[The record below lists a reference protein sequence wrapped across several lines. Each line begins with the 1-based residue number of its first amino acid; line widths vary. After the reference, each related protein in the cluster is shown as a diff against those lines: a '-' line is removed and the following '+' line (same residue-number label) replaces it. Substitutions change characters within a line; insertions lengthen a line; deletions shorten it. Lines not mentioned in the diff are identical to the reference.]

1 MTRAPISFYRRV
13 ASALKTASSKFDID
27 RQNADAYYNVLRQA
41 YLTHPADAIAVSK
54 GKDTRSTWDKRWR
67 AARYLLTLPT
77 KFLSAVLI
85 DGFGKA
91 AWENMR
97 RRTRVVFRSP
107 DEFNRGRRRTDP
119 AAMTQALNAPPTAA
133 FAEFFRRLSGFVNPT
148 GKDPFQTDYE
158 VTLVGHS
165 MGAIILNEVI
175 RVYDTLPYK
184 NIVYMGA
191 ACSIRE
197 WAALTLPYLTDHT
210 ESRFVNLCLHP
221 IAEPREIAAIGGL
234 PIGDLISRG
243 SLLEWIDDMFSSPND
258 ILDRR
263 LGKWDNILQAT
274 HIIEDPGVRPRI
286 TLKAFDVDSGGQK
299 PQRHGEF
306 NGLEFWDPALW
317 EA

>member
-1 MTRAPISFYRRV
+1 MATKRR
-13 ASALKTASSKFDID
+13 SSKVIWI
-27 RQNADAYYNVLRQA
+27 RSGWLRGSIYWVLLFRGRFFATKPLSQ
-41 YLTHPADAIAVSK
+41 IQ
-54 GKDTRSTWDKRWR
+54 RSTLW
-67 AARYLLTLPT
+67 LLQG
-77 KFLSAVLI
+77 LSPRPSFG
-85 DGFGKA
+85 GFG
-91 AWENMR
+91 
-97 RRTRVVFRSP
+97 
-107 DEFNRGRRRTDP
+107 
-119 AAMTQALNAPPTAA
+119 
-133 FAEFFRRLSGFVNPT
+133 
-148 GKDPFQTDYE
+148 
-158 VTLVGHS
+158 
-165 MGAIILNEVI
+165 LNEVI

-221 IAEPREIAAIGGL
+221 IAEPREIAAIGRL